1 MATTKTAFINEVK
14 LAYEEQTGDVLELTD
29 EIKAR
34 LNMIFQKGHTVQ
46 YAVDE
51 IDWLLND

>member
-14 LAYEEQTGDVLELTD
+14 LAYEEQTGDSLELTD

>member
-34 LNMIFQKGHTVQ
+34 LNMIFHKGDTVQ

>member
-14 LAYEEQTGDVLELTD
+14 LAYEEQTGLRLELSD

>member
-14 LAYEEQTGDVLELTD
+14 LAYEEQTGDSLNLTD

>member
-14 LAYEEQTGDVLELTD
+14 LAYEEQTGLKLELTD